1 LTSVSKKIY
10 SQRMSEQYE
19 LLIDD
24 LRMQL
29 NAEQQLLQKREED
42 LEERDEQI
50 NTLRTDYREAR
61 EANESLELNMEELKH
76 QLERKTQQIRVLQKK
91 KRSEIEKEVLVENE
105 QLKEKLRILRERYN
119 IILSEKN
126 ELKEAEYDC
135 KEPSSPES
143 IIKVSPPPDQMQELL
158 EQMVA
163 QYESEIHILRTAN
176 EETMTGLQRQLEEAI
191 VDKEEIAESY
201 ILEIERLDL
210 ALTEAVNLLTDVQKK
225 YHNLK
230 AIVAPSEKGV
240 RYRSLYGAT
249 IKSQKGDIIL
259 PPDTEVVCSKVI
271 KRHSAQIS
279 RPIKY
284 QGLVDLQTISGRWL
298 FQAVEAVEFHEI
310 DGSFQPR
317 DTERS
322 GIDDYKV

>member
-1 LTSVSKKIY
+1 
-10 SQRMSEQYE
+10 MSEQYE

-29 NAEQQLLQKREED
+29 NAEQQLLQKLEED

-61 EANESLELNMEELKH
+61 EANERLELNTEELKH
-76 QLERKTQQIRVLQKK
+76 QLARKTQQMRVLHKK
-91 KRSEIEKEVLVENE
+91 KRSEIESEVLVENE
-105 QLKEKLRILRERYN
+105 KLKEKLRMLRERHDT
-119 IILSEKN
+119 LLTEKT
-126 ELKEAEYDC
+126 EMKEAVDEM
-135 KEPSSPES
+135 KEPSSPAS
-143 IIKVSPPPDQMQELL
+143 IIKISPPPDQMQQLL
-158 EQMVA
+158 EQMVQ

-210 ALTEAVNLLTDVQKK
+210 ALTEAVNLLTDVQRK
-225 YHNLK
+225 YNNLK
-230 AIVAPSEKGV
+230 ATVAPSEKGV
-240 RYRSLYGAT
+240 RYRSLCGVI
-249 IKSQKGDIIL
+249 IKTQEEDIFL

-279 RPIKY
+279 RPMKY
-284 QGLVDLQTISGRWL
+284 QGLVDLQTISGKWL
-298 FQAVEAVEFHEI
+298 FQAVEAVDFGTI
-310 DGSFQPR
+310 DGSFQPH
-317 DTERS
+317 DIERL
-322 GIDDYKV
+322 GIDDCKV

>member
-1 LTSVSKKIY
+1 
-10 SQRMSEQYE
+10 MSEQYE

-29 NAEQQLLQKREED
+29 NAEQQLLQKLEED

-76 QLERKTQQIRVLQKK
+76 QLERKTQQMRVLHKK
-91 KRSEIEKEVLVENE
+91 KRSEIESEVLVENE
-105 QLKEKLRILRERYN
+105 KLKEKLRMLRERHDTLLTEN
-119 IILSEKN
+119 TEM
-126 ELKEAEYDC
+126 KEAVDEM
-135 KEPSSPES
+135 KEPSSPAS
-143 IIKVSPPPDQMQELL
+143 IIKISPPPDQMQELL
-158 EQMVA
+158 EQMVQ

-210 ALTEAVNLLTDVQKK
+210 ALTEAVNLLTDVQRK
-225 YHNLK
+225 YNNLK
-230 AIVAPSEKGV
+230 ATVAPSEKGV
-240 RYRSLYGAT
+240 RYRSLCGVT
-249 IKSQKGDIIL
+249 IKTQEEDIFL

-279 RPIKY
+279 RPMKY
-284 QGLVDLQTISGRWL
+284 QGLVDLQTISGKWL
-298 FQAVEAVEFHEI
+298 FQAGEAVDFGEI
-310 DGSFQPR
+310 DSSFQPR
-317 DTERS
+317 DIVRS
-322 GIDDYKV
+322 GLDDCKV

>member
-1 LTSVSKKIY
+1 
-10 SQRMSEQYE
+10 MSDQYE

-29 NAEQQLLQKREED
+29 NAEQQLLQKLEED

-50 NTLRTDYREAR
+50 NNLRTDYRDAR
-61 EANESLELNMEELKH
+61 EANERLELNTEELKH
-76 QLERKTQQIRVLQKK
+76 QLARKTQQMRVLHKK
-91 KRSEIEKEVLVENE
+91 KRSEIEREVLVENE
-105 QLKEKLRILRERYN
+105 QLKEKLRMLRERYALLN
-119 IILSEKN
+119 EKT
-126 ELKEAEYDC
+126 EMKEAVDEM

-143 IIKVSPPPDQMQELL
+143 IIKVLPPPDQMQELL
-158 EQMVA
+158 EQMVQ

-191 VDKEEIAESY
+191 VDKEEIADSY

-210 ALTEAVNLLTDVQKK
+210 ALTEAVNLLTEVRKK

-230 AIVAPSEKGV
+230 STVAPNEKGV
-240 RYRSLYGAT
+240 RYRSLCGVT
-249 IKSQKGDIIL
+249 IKTQEEDIIL

-279 RPIKY
+279 KPIKY
-284 QGLVDLQTISGRWL
+284 QGLVDLQTISGKWL
-298 FQAVEAVEFHEI
+298 FQAGDAVDFWEI
-310 DGSFQPR
+310 DDSPQPH
-317 DTERS
+317 DIEITE
-322 GIDDYKV
+322 IDDCKV

>member
-1 LTSVSKKIY
+1 
-10 SQRMSEQYE
+10 MSDQYE

-29 NAEQQLLQKREED
+29 NAEQQLLQKLEED

-61 EANESLELNMEELKH
+61 EANERLELNTEELKH
-76 QLERKTQQIRVLQKK
+76 QLARKTQQMRVLHKK
-91 KRSEIEKEVLVENE
+91 KRSEIEREVLVENE
-105 QLKEKLRILRERYN
+105 QLKEKLRMLRERYALLN
-119 IILSEKN
+119 EKT
-126 ELKEAEYDC
+126 EMKEAVDEM

-143 IIKVSPPPDQMQELL
+143 IIKVLPPPDQMQELL
-158 EQMVA
+158 EQMVQ

-191 VDKEEIAESY
+191 VDKEEIADSY

-210 ALTEAVNLLTDVQKK
+210 ALTEAVNLLTEVRKK

-230 AIVAPSEKGV
+230 STVAPNEKGV
-240 RYRSLYGAT
+240 RYRSLCGVT
-249 IKSQKGDIIL
+249 IKTQEEDIIL

-279 RPIKY
+279 KPIKY
-284 QGLVDLQTISGRWL
+284 QGLVDLQTISGKWL
-298 FQAVEAVEFHEI
+298 FQAGDAVDFWEI
-310 DGSFQPR
+310 DDSPQPH
-317 DTERS
+317 DIEITE
-322 GIDDYKV
+322 IDDCKV

>member
-1 LTSVSKKIY
+1 
-10 SQRMSEQYE
+10 MSEQYE

-29 NAEQQLLQKREED
+29 NAEQQLLQKLEED

-61 EANESLELNMEELKH
+61 EANERLELNTEELKH
-76 QLERKTQQIRVLQKK
+76 QLARKTQQMRVLHKK
-91 KRSEIEKEVLVENE
+91 KRSEIESEVLVENE
-105 QLKEKLRILRERYN
+105 KLKEKLRMLRERHDT
-119 IILSEKN
+119 LLTEKT
-126 ELKEAEYDC
+126 EMKEAVDEM
-135 KEPSSPES
+135 KEPSSPAS
-143 IIKVSPPPDQMQELL
+143 IIKISPPPDQMQQLL
-158 EQMVA
+158 EQMVQ

-210 ALTEAVNLLTDVQKK
+210 ALTEAVNLLTDVQRK
-225 YHNLK
+225 YNNLK
-230 AIVAPSEKGV
+230 ATVAPSEKGV
-240 RYRSLYGAT
+240 RYRSLCGVI
-249 IKSQKGDIIL
+249 IKTQEEDIFL

-284 QGLVDLQTISGRWL
+284 QGLVDLQTISGKWL
-298 FQAVEAVEFHEI
+298 FQVDEAVDFGEI
-310 DGSFQPR
+310 DDPFQPN
-317 DTERS
+317 DIVRS
-322 GIDDYKV
+322 GIDDCKV